1 MTNKETNWLMR
12 SKLIKK
18 WTLYYE
24 SMYKISKMV
33 ETSESKKVNGI
44 NEVNFSQIVV
54 RSSKYNGGL
63 GIFGERHEM
72 RINLSLF
79 DPI

>member
-44 NEVNFSQIVV
+44 NEVNFSQIAV

-63 GIFGERHEM
+63 RIFGERHEM
-72 RINLSLF
+72 R
-79 DPI
+79 